1 MNLILGSIFL
11 FILIIPGLAFRYS
24 YLHGTYAKQSFKISA
39 VDEIFWAILPALF
52 FQLAGIVI
60 IEHLTPYKIQLEL
73 IYQIITESSSN
84 INFEIIRQSILYFLI
99 YLVSMIGVSVAL
111 GLLMRLIVRKF
122 RFDLKYPFLRLN
134 NEWYYLFSGEILDL
148 EQPGESKNIDLIQV
162 DVLMQ
167 TGEGPLVYSGT
178 LEDYFLSKD
187 NGLDRIY
194 LSQVYRRKMQEDLKR
209 NERNVGYLERY
220 LDERYYSMPGDLFVI
235 TYSEILNLNITYHV
249 WSNILEDEVNTNEQH
264 TE

>member
-1 MNLILGSIFL
+1 
-11 FILIIPGLAFRYS
+11 
-24 YLHGTYAKQSFKISA
+24 
-39 VDEIFWAILPALF
+39 
-52 FQLAGIVI
+52 
-60 IEHLTPYKIQLEL
+60 
-73 IYQIITESSSN
+73 
-84 INFEIIRQSILYFLI
+84 
-99 YLVSMIGVSVAL
+99 MIGASVVL
-111 GLLMRLIVRKF
+111 GLLVRLIVRKF

-134 NEWYYLFSGEILDL
+134 NEWYYLFSGEILDI
-148 EQPGESKNIDLIQV
+148 EKPGESKNIDLIQV

-235 TYSEILNLNITYHV
+235 TYGEILNLNITYHV
-249 WSNILEDEVNTNEQH
+249 WSNILEDEVNTNE
-264 TE
+264 